1 MCHARP
7 DVNGIKGRVKAIPSD
22 QKAAIGRFLV
32 NLAQVDGN
40 INAPEAKALLNV
52 YGLLGFD
59 AKEFYSEAHRAAT
72 EPVTVEAADGRT
84 GFAIPPRPR
93 KSASKGITLDKAA
106 IDAKLSE
113 TAAVSEMLEIIF
125 AESESQPAE
134 LDRPAHGDSFASAGL
149 DEGTLAFVRALVAKS
164 QWTRQELE
172 ELAAGCD
179 LMVDGT
185 LDMIND
191 VSLDL
196 YGEPLYEGDDPL
208 EINDD
213 IAKEIRL

>member
-1 MCHARP
+1 
-7 DVNGIKGRVKAIPSD
+7 
-22 QKAAIGRFLV
+22 
-32 NLAQVDGN
+32 
-40 INAPEAKALLNV
+40 
-52 YGLLGFD
+52 
-59 AKEFYSEAHRAAT
+59 
-72 EPVTVEAADGRT
+72 
-84 GFAIPPRPR
+84 
-93 KSASKGITLDKAA
+93 
-106 IDAKLSE
+106 
-113 TAAVSEMLEIIF
+113 
-125 AESESQPAE
+125 
-134 LDRPAHGDSFASAGL
+134 
-149 DEGTLAFVRALVAKS
+149 VRALVAKS